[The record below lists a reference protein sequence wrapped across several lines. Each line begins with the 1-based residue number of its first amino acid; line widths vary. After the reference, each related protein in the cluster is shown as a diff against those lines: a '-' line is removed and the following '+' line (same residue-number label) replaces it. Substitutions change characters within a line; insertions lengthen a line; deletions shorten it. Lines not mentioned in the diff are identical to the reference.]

1 MPQGAGYFW
10 GGLAQGIQTGINYKM
25 QLDEAKERKRLREEE
40 KQLEAQL
47 LQQAQELGKIID
59 SQIADGDY
67 SYEDYISAMPK
78 AMALSQEIRK
88 DFVSIINDL
97 YSGNVARAKQE
108 LELVKYK
115 WDFKSQIDYD
125 RLSPEA
131 FDAWYND
138 KSSEFSSPE
147 ARMIDSIAKER
158 ERLRFETRRTPEEL
172 AEETAFKQAGVLP
185 QEVRPEYLRQ
195 KGIPI
200 PEVPTELQRKF
211 AEIDKMPG
219 LPEDAKLRAKLKAL
233 GISESPTEEKIRL
246 AYQMGASDEDIRD
259 YIILGKRPTTA
270 GTATAQKET
279 QKYSINDAR
288 VISDAMDLYD
298 FVTSAY
304 GAPTALTEEQ
314 KQNILQSVQSMQAG
328 LQPPVY
334 TLLVNMLDMGGYLPS
349 GTPTPAPE
357 NKKESSL
364 LQDAVS
370 WVKAKFNQWFG
381 GNPPQPTPSQPTEMQ
396 PAPSVSEIPRMP
408 TTVPTTTPGTQGT
421 KNYQDMTDDELYN
434 LAVTEQDGLAYD
446 ELKRRGYP
454 LP

>member
-1 MPQGAGYFW
+1 MAQGSGYFW
-10 GGLAQGIQTGINYKM
+10 GGFAQGLGSGIQYKL
-25 QLDEAKERKRLREEE
+25 QIDEAKERKRAKEEA
-40 KQLEAQL
+40 KQLQ
-47 LQQAQELGKIID
+47 
-59 SQIADGDY
+59 SQIIMEGKRFGEAIDEAYADGNFTDTDY
-67 SYEDYISAMPK
+67 AKLVGLATAAMP
-78 AMALSQEIRK
+78 
-88 DFVSIINDL
+88 
-97 YSGNVARAKQE
+97 E
-108 LELVKYK
+108 L
-115 WDFKSQIDYD
+115 QD
-125 RLSPEA
+125 RFL
-131 FDAWYND
+131 
-138 KSSEFSSPE
+138 
-147 ARMIDSIAKER
+147 SIAKELR
-158 ERLRFETRRTPEEL
+158 SGRLEQAKTEMEALKSTMSYFKDINFAKLSSEDIDSLFTELDKQFVSPQGKQTLSIAKEYARTKYKTEQVAPEEL
-172 AEETAFKQAGVLP
+172 AFQQAAILP

-434 LAVTEQDGLAYD
+434 LVVTEQDGLAYD

>member
-1 MPQGAGYFW
+1 MAQGSGYFW
-10 GGLAQGIQTGINYKM
+10 GGFAQGLGSGIQYKL
-25 QLDEAKERKRLREEE
+25 QIDEAKERKRAKEEA
-40 KQLEAQL
+40 KQLQ
-47 LQQAQELGKIID
+47 
-59 SQIADGDY
+59 SQIIMEGKRFGEAIDEAYADGNFTDTDY
-67 SYEDYISAMPK
+67 AKLVGLATAAMP
-78 AMALSQEIRK
+78 
-88 DFVSIINDL
+88 
-97 YSGNVARAKQE
+97 E
-108 LELVKYK
+108 L
-115 WDFKSQIDYD
+115 QD
-125 RLSPEA
+125 RFL
-131 FDAWYND
+131 
-138 KSSEFSSPE
+138 
-147 ARMIDSIAKER
+147 SIAKELR
-158 ERLRFETRRTPEEL
+158 SGRLEQAKTEMEALKSTMSYFKDINFAKLSSEDIDSLFTELDKRFVSPQGKQTLSIAKEYARTKYKTEQVAPEEL
-172 AEETAFKQAGVLP
+172 AFQQAAILP

-195 KGIPI
+195 KGIPV
-200 PEVPTELQRKF
+200 PEVPTELQQKF
-211 AEIDKMPG
+211 AEIDKMPI
-219 LPEDAKLRAKLKAL
+219 PEESKTKAKLKAL

-259 YIILGKRPTTA
+259 YIILGKRPTTT
-270 GTATAQKET
+270 GTATTQKET

-288 VISDAMDLYD
+288 IISDAIDLYD

-314 KQNILQSVQSMQAG
+314 RQNILQSVQSMQAG

-334 TLLVNMLDMGGYLPS
+334 ALLVNMLDMGGYLPS

-396 PAPSVSEIPRMP
+396 PTPSVPEIPRMP
-408 TTVPTTTPGTQGT
+408 TTTPTTTPETQGT
-421 KNYQDMTDDELYN
+421 KNYQNMTDDELYN
-434 LAVTEQDGLAYD
+434 LVVTEQDGLAYD

>member
-1 MPQGAGYFW
+1 MAQGSGYFW
-10 GGLAQGIQTGINYKM
+10 GGFAQGLGSGIQYKL
-25 QLDEAKERKRLREEE
+25 QIDEAKERKRAKEEA
-40 KQLEAQL
+40 KQLQ
-47 LQQAQELGKIID
+47 
-59 SQIADGDY
+59 SQIIMEGKRFGEAIDEAYADGNFTDTDY
-67 SYEDYISAMPK
+67 AKLVGLATAAMP
-78 AMALSQEIRK
+78 
-88 DFVSIINDL
+88 
-97 YSGNVARAKQE
+97 E
-108 LELVKYK
+108 L
-115 WDFKSQIDYD
+115 QD
-125 RLSPEA
+125 RFL
-131 FDAWYND
+131 
-138 KSSEFSSPE
+138 
-147 ARMIDSIAKER
+147 SIAKELR
-158 ERLRFETRRTPEEL
+158 SGRLEQAKTEMEALKSTMSYFKDINFAKLSSEDIDSLFTELDKQFVSPQGKQTLSIAKEYARTKYKTEQVAPEEL
-172 AEETAFKQAGVLP
+172 AFQQAAILP

-259 YIILGKRPTTA
+259 YIILGKRPTTT
-270 GTATAQKET
+270 GTATTQKET

-288 VISDAMDLYD
+288 IISDAIDLYD

-314 KQNILQSVQSMQAG
+314 RQNILQSVQSMQAG

-334 TLLVNMLDMGGYLPS
+334 ALLVNMLDMGGYLPS

-408 TTVPTTTPGTQGT
+408 ATAPTTTPETPGT
-421 KNYQDMTDDELYN
+421 KNYQNMTDDELYN
-434 LAVTEQDGLAYD
+434 LVVNEQDGLAYD

>member
-1 MPQGAGYFW
+1 MAQSFW
-10 GGLAQGIQTGINYKM
+10 GGFAEGLGGGINYGL
-25 QLDEAKERKRLREEE
+25 QIQEAKERKRLREEARKKAEEIQNVSIKISQMVEEGLQDGTWDYDDYSKTLAYSFSVPIELQDRLTSINNALLENQFNRAEKEIASLDAILSDVKDMSWNNPEAIDAFWNNLE
-40 KQLEAQL
+40 KQYVSSEAKKRIAIAREYT
-47 LQQAQELGKIID
+47 QAKHLAEQNKLVQER
-59 SQIADGDY
+59 
-67 SYEDYISAMPK
+67 E
-78 AMALSQEIRK
+78 
-88 DFVSIINDL
+88 
-97 YSGNVARAKQE
+97 KQE
-108 LELVKYK
+108 WEKVLE
-115 WDFKSQIDYD
+115 
-125 RLSPEA
+125 
-131 FDAWYND
+131 
-138 KSSEFSSPE
+138 
-147 ARMIDSIAKER
+147 IAK
-158 ERLRFETRRTPEEL
+158 T
-172 AEETAFKQAGVLP
+172 LP

-370 WVKAKFNQWFG
+370 WVKAKFNQWF
-381 GNPPQPTPSQPTEMQ
+381 
-396 PAPSVSEIPRMP
+396 
-408 TTVPTTTPGTQGT
+408 TTPTTTPETQGT
-421 KNYQDMTDDELYN
+421 KNYQNMTDDELYN
-434 LAVTEQDGLAYD
+434 LVVTEQDGLAYD